1 MSLASKSRLRGQKVK
16 HRGQNVT
23 RIQFQGQRARL
34 IFGKGTQILP
44 QISRELS
51 GFTSTRIVSSGGNKY
66 FEFGIR
72 LNGLMDGSPE
82 TGWTDADGYFTMI
95 PEYSTDLIN
104 WQLGKFTTPPTDA
117 ITAHGGGKF
126 TYWHRAINLVDS
138 SIKTGVL
145 VFRSQDSRNNPLTSI
160 VLAGVAVSL
169 PNYPYSL
176 PASAAQLQ
184 ADLIAAGRV
193 GATVT
198 STATGFW
205 VVTIPDVNFTAIGQ
219 SSSISFPSYTVSD
232 PTGGTSTVSNIGAT
246 GTFVDANGI
255 AINPKGFARLKIN
268 PGPRYGS
275 VLTQWI
281 NNLRTSL
288 GLD

>member
-44 QISRELS
+44 EMSRALD

-72 LNGLMDGSPE
+72 LNGVMDGSPE
-82 TGWTDADGYFTMI
+82 SGWTDADGYFTMI

-104 WQLGKFTTPPTDA
+104 WQLGKFITPAADA

-126 TYWHRAINLVDS
+126 TYWHRAINLVAAS
-138 SIKTGVL
+138 TITGAL
-145 VFRSQDSRNNPLTSI
+145 IFTSQDSRHDPITSI
-160 VLAGVAVSL
+160 VLQGTAVSL

-176 PASAAQLQ
+176 PAAAAQLQ
-184 ADLIAAGRV
+184 ADLIAAGRA

-205 VVTIPDVNFTAIGQ
+205 VVTIPVVNF
-219 SSSISFPSYTVSD
+219 SSSGLNSIIFPSYTVSN
-232 PTGGTSTVSNIGAT
+232 PLGNSTVSNINPV
-246 GTFVDANGI
+246 GTFVDLNGI
-255 AINPKGFARLKIN
+255 PINPSGFARLKIN